1 MTVLLPLYS
10 VGIDEQN
17 ASEASVMELVLSN
30 LNALLC
36 AIISMDCTLASLTA
50 ILTKLEFYIVSKK
63 PLERERACSSYLI
76 LLKKFVSL
84 LVSEKPKLQ
93 EKERPPVRPPA
104 SGNAAVPISPQV
116 TTWRLCCLDARTRAW
131 PFARAPSRTCRRCC
145 T

>member
-1 MTVLLPLYS
+1 MP
-10 VGIDEQN
+10 
-17 ASEASVMELVLSN
+17 SEASVMELVLSN

-36 AIISMDCTLASLTA
+36 AIVAMDCTLASLTA

-93 EKERPPVRPPA
+93 EKEFVHIGERPPPA
-104 SGNAAVPISPQV
+104 SGNVAVSILPQA
-116 TTWRLCCLDARTRAW
+116 TTWRPCCLDARTRAW
-131 PFARAPSRTCRRCC
+131 PFARAPSRTCRRCS